1 MNIKDIRSQT
11 ADQLKSV
18 LLSLKKDFAKMSC
31 QLVLGKTEVRKKLRA
46 TRKDIARVYT
56 VLNERKGL

>member
-11 ADQLKSV
+11 IDQLKST
-18 LLSLKKDFAKMSC
+18 LLSLKKEFAKMSC
-31 QLVLGKTEVRKKLRA
+31 QLGLGNTEARKKLRA

-56 VLNERKGL
+56 VLKEKEGL

>member
-31 QLVLGKTEVRKKLRA
+31 QLGLGKTEVRKKLRA
-46 TRKDIARVYT
+46 TRKDIARVHT
-56 VLNERKGL
+56 VLKERKEL